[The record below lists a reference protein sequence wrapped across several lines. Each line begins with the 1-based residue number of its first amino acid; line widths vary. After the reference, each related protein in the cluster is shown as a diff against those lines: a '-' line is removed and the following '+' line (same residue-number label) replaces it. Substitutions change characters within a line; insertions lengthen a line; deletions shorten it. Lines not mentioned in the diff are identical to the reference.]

1 MKLHPKAKAALKY
14 YNAHRKERDIEKCNF
29 AQAAKAKATLKEYAP
44 EVVKIIE
51 ASCRTIT
58 NGWFLYLGAELSIH
72 FETKPQSFSDAI
84 SQMREELKEYPSE
97 DLTEFSN
104 DIPF

>member
-14 YNAHRKERDIEKCNF
+14 YNAHCKERDIEKCNF
-29 AQAAKAKATLKEYAP
+29 ALAAKAKATLKKYEP
-44 EVVKIIE
+44 EIAKRTE
-51 ASCRTIT
+51 ASFRTIR
-58 NGWFLYLGAELSIH
+58 NSWLLYLGAEFSIH
-72 FETKPQSFSDAI
+72 LEAKPQSFSHAI

-97 DLTEFSN
+97 DLTEFFN